1 MTKDKRYIGI
11 IILLVIV
18 MTALIILI
26 CKTISRNKEKTYNMS
41 NNIVDEQEN
50 LNLENRFDSQQ
61 SSNVFSNEQ
70 RNTATN
76 ELGTIMDGK
85 TNKCKVIVN
94 GEKITEREI
103 AYIDFQ
109 INNTVLNEQQ
119 EKKDAINEAI
129 KEYVV
134 VQDAKQ
140 RNIFLTEEENKMIEE
155 RTKKQFAKDKDGMDS
170 TLHTFQMDY
179 DEFLKFHIAKIKRL
193 EIGTKWTL
201 HINEAIRKG
210 ELNTKNEAFNKKC
223 KQYRENKTE
232 SQNISLLFELVDE
245 YKEYLKEEA
254 KIEYID

>member
-26 CKTISRNKEKTYNMS
+26 CKTISRSKEKTYNMS

-155 RTKKQFAKDKDGMDS
+155 RTKKQFAKDKDGM
-170 TLHTFQMDY
+170 
-179 DEFLKFHIAKIKRL
+179 
-193 EIGTKWTL
+193 
-201 HINEAIRKG
+201 
-210 ELNTKNEAFNKKC
+210 
-223 KQYRENKTE
+223 
-232 SQNISLLFELVDE
+232 
-245 YKEYLKEEA
+245 
-254 KIEYID
+254 